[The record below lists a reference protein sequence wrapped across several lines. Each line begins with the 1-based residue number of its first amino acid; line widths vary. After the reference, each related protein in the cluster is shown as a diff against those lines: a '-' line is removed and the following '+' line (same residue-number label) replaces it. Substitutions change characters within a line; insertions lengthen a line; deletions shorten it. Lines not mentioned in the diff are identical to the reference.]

1 MDRAKISEGLKIMIV
16 AALDV
21 GTNTSDLVIIEK
33 NSSDLD
39 FKILYEGEQFI
50 KLGEGVSENNV
61 LLDSA
66 MLRALVVIKD
76 QVRIARELGANEI
89 RIAATSASRD
99 ANNAQDFA
107 ERVRKEVDLSFKVVS
122 GREEASLTF
131 NGAVSSMN
139 SLPAEVLVFD
149 IGGGSTEF
157 SWGRGKIGGSED
169 QTSLQIGAIRL
180 SERFF
185 TKLPPP
191 IEERE
196 ASRAFVDSQLEEWID
211 QLEGID
217 SLLASAGSTPAKLA
231 EMIESENKLTRS
243 TFDDLAINY
252 QTVSEWERRV
262 SSMSERDILE
272 VQGGALKGREKY
284 FLSGIIV
291 LEAIMRKLSFEEFLV
306 STGGVALGVALAKK
320 WG

>member
-1 MDRAKISEGLKIMIV
+1 MIV

-107 ERVRKEVDLSFKVVS
+107 ERVRKEVDLSFK
-122 GREEASLTF
+122 ASH
-131 NGAVSSMN
+131 
-139 SLPAEVLVFD
+139 
-149 IGGGSTEF
+149 
-157 SWGRGKIGGSED
+157 
-169 QTSLQIGAIRL
+169 
-180 SERFF
+180 
-185 TKLPPP
+185 
-191 IEERE
+191 
-196 ASRAFVDSQLEEWID
+196 
-211 QLEGID
+211 
-217 SLLASAGSTPAKLA
+217 
-231 EMIESENKLTRS
+231 
-243 TFDDLAINY
+243 Y
-252 QTVSEWERRV
+252 
-262 SSMSERDILE
+262 
-272 VQGGALKGREKY
+272 
-284 FLSGIIV
+284 
-291 LEAIMRKLSFEEFLV
+291 
-306 STGGVALGVALAKK
+306 
-320 WG
+320 